1 MVLAGMLALVS
12 RERTVAADDVIDQVV
27 AVVAGDLIMQSDVN
41 AVRVLG
47 LLSTRRGAS
56 NEEVLN
62 QLIDRTLV
70 LSEIERYSPPEP
82 SASAIS
88 DGVGAIRSRF
98 GSREAF
104 DQAMARVGFTERRL
118 QQTIRQDL
126 RINAYLQQRFT
137 APMPGDDEITAYY
150 QAHPEEFS
158 AGGRG
163 VALVDAREQVA
174 QAIRQRRYEAL
185 VADWIA
191 GLRRRASIMRVG
203 TSGG

>member
-1 MVLAGMLALVS
+1 MLALVNS
-12 RERTVAADDVIDQVV
+12 GRTVTADEVIDRVV

-47 LLSTRRGAS
+47 LLSTSRDAS

-88 DGVGAIRSRF
+88 DGVNAIRKGFSSSEEFAR
-98 GSREAF
+98 AL
-104 DQAMARVGFTERRL
+104 ARVGFTERRL

-126 RINAYLQQRFT
+126 RINAYLEQRFA
-137 APMPGDDEITAYY
+137 APVPNDDEITAYY
-150 QAHPEEFS
+150 QAHREEFS
-158 AGGRG
+158 AGGAG
-163 VALVDAREQVA
+163 VALAEAHEQVA
-174 QAIRQRRYEAL
+174 QAIKQRRYAAL

-203 TSGG
+203 TTGG